1 MQVITIQ
8 FLLCFII
15 LVSSTSSMY
24 NASSSVYAAA
34 GTEEE
39 EEEEEEEA
47 AAYTKINPSYI
58 TANTHDYLIKQLG
71 NFEFTVDLDASQIFP
86 NEKIKQDTVSK
97 YKSAEYNIANLTYEL
112 IGFKIIA
119 SDIKIH
125 VNPTKIDQTQTR
137 IDIPLMIAK
146 NVKVSN
152 GIINLDFNEIDLGS
166 IYAIYDRKID
176 KITVHV
182 PMNVAYRYL
191 QQ

>member
-15 LVSSTSSMY
+15 LVSSSSSIY
-24 NASSSVYAAA
+24 SASSSVYAAA

-39 EEEEEEEA
+39 EEEET
-47 AAYTKINPSYI
+47 YTKINPSYI
-58 TANTHDYLIKQLG
+58 TANTYDYLIKQLG
-71 NFEFTVDLDASQIFP
+71 NFEFTVDLDANQIFP
-86 NEKIKQDTVSK
+86 NEKIKQDTVRK

-166 IYAIYDRKID
+166 IYAIYDRNID

>member
-1 MQVITIQ
+1 M
-8 FLLCFII
+8 
-15 LVSSTSSMY
+15 
-24 NASSSVYAAA
+24 
-34 GTEEE
+34 
-39 EEEEEEEA
+39 
-47 AAYTKINPSYI
+47 
-58 TANTHDYLIKQLG
+58 
-71 NFEFTVDLDASQIFP
+71 
-86 NEKIKQDTVSK
+86 
-97 YKSAEYNIANLTYEL
+97 

-166 IYAIYDRKID
+166 IYAIYDRNID

>member
-1 MQVITIQ
+1 MRVITIQ
-8 FLLCFII
+8 LLLCFII
-15 LVSSTSSMY
+15 LVSSFSSIY
-24 NASSSVYAAA
+24 SSSSVFAVAR
-34 GTEEE
+34 TEEE
-39 EEEEEEEA
+39 EET

-58 TANTHDYLIKQLG
+58 ASDTYGYLIKQLG
-71 NFEFTVDLDASQIFP
+71 NFEFTVNLDANQIFP
-86 NEKIKQDTVSK
+86 NEKIKQDMVSK
-97 YKSAEYNIANLTYEL
+97 YKSAEYNIANLEYEL

-166 IYAIYDRKID
+166 IYAIYDRNID

>member
-1 MQVITIQ
+1 MQVIAIP

-15 LVSSTSSMY
+15 FVSSFSCINS
-24 NASSSVYAAA
+24 ASSVYAA
-34 GTEEE
+34 GTEQEV
-39 EEEEEEEA
+39 
-47 AAYTKINPSYI
+47 YSKINQINPSYI
-58 TANTHDYLIKQLG
+58 VAANTYGYLIKQLG
-71 NFEFTVDLDASQIFP
+71 NFEFTVDLDANQIFP
-86 NEKIKQDTVSK
+86 NEKIKQDMVSK
-97 YKSAEYNIANLTYEL
+97 YKSAKYNIANLEYEL

-125 VNPTKIDQTQTR
+125 ANPTEIDQTQTR
-137 IDIPLMIAK
+137 IDVPLMLAK

-166 IYAIYDRKID
+166 IYAIYNRNID

-182 PMNVAYRYL
+182 PMAVAFRYL

>member
-1 MQVITIQ
+1 MQVIAIP

-15 LVSSTSSMY
+15 FVSSFSCIYS
-24 NASSSVYAAA
+24 ASSVYAA
-34 GTEEE
+34 GTEQE
-39 EEEEEEEA
+39 
-47 AAYTKINPSYI
+47 AYTKVNQINPSYI
-58 TANTHDYLIKQLG
+58 ASDTYGYLIKQLG
-71 NFEFTVDLDASQIFP
+71 NFEFTVNLDANQIFP
-86 NEKIKQDTVSK
+86 NEKIKQDMVSK
-97 YKSAEYNIANLTYEL
+97 YKSAKYNIANLEYEL

-125 VNPTKIDQTQTR
+125 ANPTKIDQTQTR
-137 IDIPLMIAK
+137 IDIPLMLAK

-166 IYAIYDRKID
+166 IYAIYNRNID

-182 PMNVAYRYL
+182 PMAVAFRYL

>member
-15 LVSSTSSMY
+15 LVSSFSSMY
-24 NASSSVYAAA
+24 SASSSVYAAA
-34 GTEEE
+34 GTEENQ
-39 EEEEEEEA
+39 A
-47 AAYTKINPSYI
+47 AAYTNINPLYI
-58 TANTHDYLIKQLG
+58 TANTYDYLIKQLG
-71 NFEFTVDLDASQIFP
+71 NFEFTVDLDANQIFP

-137 IDIPLMIAK
+137 IDIPLMLAK

-152 GIINLDFNEIDLGS
+152 GLINLDFNEIDLGS
-166 IYAIYDRKID
+166 IYALYDRNID

>member
-15 LVSSTSSMY
+15 LVSSFSSMY
-24 NASSSVYAAA
+24 SASSSVYAAA
-34 GTEEE
+34 ET
-39 EEEEEEEA
+39 EEEEA

-58 TANTHDYLIKQLG
+58 TANTYDYLIKQLG
-71 NFEFTVDLDASQIFP
+71 NFEFTVDLDANQIFP

-97 YKSAEYNIANLTYEL
+97 YKSAEYNIANLTYDL

-166 IYAIYDRKID
+166 IYAIHDRNID

>member
-15 LVSSTSSMY
+15 LVSSFSSMY
-24 NASSSVYAAA
+24 SASSSVYAAA
-34 GTEEE
+34 ET
-39 EEEEEEEA
+39 EEEEA
-47 AAYTKINPSYI
+47 AAYTEINPSYI
-58 TANTHDYLIKQLG
+58 TANTYDYLIKQLG
-71 NFEFTVDLDASQIFP
+71 NFEFTVDLDANQIFP

-137 IDIPLMIAK
+137 IDIPLMTAK

-166 IYAIYDRKID
+166 IYAIHDRNID

-182 PMNVAYRYL
+182 PMDVAYRYL

>member
-1 MQVITIQ
+1 MQVIAIV

-15 LVSSTSSMY
+15 LVSSFSSMY
-24 NASSSVYAAA
+24 SASWVYAEAA
-34 GTEEE
+34 GGTEEE
-39 EEEEEEEA
+39 EA
-47 AAYTKINPSYI
+47 VYTKINPSYI
-58 TANTHDYLIKQLG
+58 AANNYGYLTKQLG
-71 NFEFTVDLDASQIFP
+71 NFEFTVDIDANQIFP
-86 NEKIKQDTVSK
+86 NEKIKQDIVSK
-97 YKSAEYNIANLTYEL
+97 YKSAEYNIANLKHEL

-125 VNPTKIDQTQTR
+125 VNPTRIDQTQTK
-137 IDIPLMIAK
+137 IDIPLMLAK

-166 IYAIYDRKID
+166 IYALYNRNTD
-176 KITVHV
+176 KMTVHV

>member
-1 MQVITIQ
+1 MHIYMRVIAIQ

-15 LVSSTSSMY
+15 LVSSFSSIY
-24 NASSSVYAAA
+24 SSSSVFAVAR
-34 GTEEE
+34 TEEE
-39 EEEEEEEA
+39 GA

-58 TANTHDYLIKQLG
+58 ASDTYGYLIRQLG
-71 NFEFTVDLDASQIFP
+71 NFEFTVDLDANQIFP
-86 NEKIKQDTVSK
+86 NEKIKQDMVSK
-97 YKSAEYNIANLTYEL
+97 YKSAEYNIPNLEYKL

-137 IDIPLMIAK
+137 IDIPLMLAK

-152 GIINLDFNEIDLGS
+152 GIINLDFNKIDLAS
-166 IYAIYDRKID
+166 IYAIYDRNID
-176 KITVHV
+176 KLTVHV

>member
-1 MQVITIQ
+1 MQLIPIA

-15 LVSSTSSMY
+15 LVCSFSSMY
-24 NASSSVYAAA
+24 IASWAYAEAAA

-39 EEEEEEEA
+39 EE
-47 AAYTKINPSYI
+47 AYTKINPSYI
-58 TANTHDYLIKQLG
+58 AANTYGYLTKQLG
-71 NFEFTVDLDASQIFP
+71 NFEFTIDLDPNQIFP
-86 NEKIKQDTVSK
+86 NEKIKQDIVSK
-97 YKSAEYNIANLTYEL
+97 YKSAEYNIANLKHEL

-125 VNPTKIDQTQTR
+125 VNPTRIDETQTK
-137 IDIPLMIAK
+137 IDIPLMLAK

-166 IYAIYDRKID
+166 IYALYNRNTD
-176 KITVHV
+176 KMTVHV
-182 PMNVAYRYL
+182 PMDVAYRYL

>member
-1 MQVITIQ
+1 MQEIAIP

-15 LVSSTSSMY
+15 FVSSFSCMY
-24 NASSSVYAAA
+24 SASSVYTA
-34 GTEEE
+34 GTEQE
-39 EEEEEEEA
+39 
-47 AAYTKINPSYI
+47 AYTKINKINPSYI
-58 TANTHDYLIKQLG
+58 AANTYGYLIKQLG
-71 NFEFTVDLDASQIFP
+71 NLEFTVDLDANQIFP
-86 NEKIKQDTVSK
+86 NEKIKQDMVSK
-97 YKSAEYNIANLTYEL
+97 YKSAKHSIANIEYEL

-125 VNPTKIDQTQTR
+125 ANPTKIDQTQTR
-137 IDIPLMIAK
+137 IDIPLMLAK

-166 IYAIYDRKID
+166 IYAIYNRNID

-182 PMNVAYRYL
+182 PMDVAYRYL

>member
-15 LVSSTSSMY
+15 LVSSSSSIY
-24 NASSSVYAAA
+24 SASSSVYAAA

-39 EEEEEEEA
+39 EEEEE
-47 AAYTKINPSYI
+47 AYTKINPSYI
-58 TANTHDYLIKQLG
+58 TANTYDYLIKQLG
-71 NFEFTVDLDASQIFP
+71 NFEFTVDLDANQIFP

-166 IYAIYDRKID
+166 IYAIYDRNID